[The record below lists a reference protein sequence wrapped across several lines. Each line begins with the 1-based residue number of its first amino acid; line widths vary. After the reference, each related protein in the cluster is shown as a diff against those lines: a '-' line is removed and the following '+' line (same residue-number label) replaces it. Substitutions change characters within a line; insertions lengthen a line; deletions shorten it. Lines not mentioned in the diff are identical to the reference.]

1 MSYIIISNIGMA
13 LMMLILFVRYS
24 HFRMNHKKEI
34 DVVKKNYELKIFEL
48 KKAETAFDAEAIKAE
63 AQKAEMLLK
72 QVQELERERES
83 ESKLRINAEKQI
95 DITNKKMQELE
106 KRIEDWSMVQD
117 SIMNDS
123 REAIIKI
130 GNDLFKKLNDSY
142 KQEIQTNRNLVGRIV
157 SVVEE
162 NKELLVK
169 FNENINNSQSFA
181 VNKSVNNS
189 DNQENNSNV
198 SAVQDSKVESV
209 DQASKKF
216 INEIVETM
224 KAAGRLANKDYF
236 MSLNFD
242 PARSKLLL
250 CELVFVANDKIYF
263 IDFKANRYL
272 AQYNQLLET
281 NPALA
286 KKTFSENLEKYIA
299 YLSNP
304 KYLETLVKL
313 MSSVKVAKDKN
324 FVVLALPSKKEMT
337 LIKDLQ
343 YFDKIKQL
351 GIEVMDFDLIVNVVI

>member
-24 HFRMNHKKEI
+24 HFRMNHRKEI

-106 KRIEDWSMVQD
+106 KRIEDWSVVQD

-142 KQEIQTNRNLVGRIV
+142 KQEIETNRNLIGRIV
-157 SVVEE
+157 KVVEE

-169 FNENINNSQSFA
+169 FNENTNVSQNSSVNKSINNSS
-181 VNKSVNNS
+181 
-189 DNQENNSNV
+189 NQENNSS
-198 SAVQDSKVESV
+198 SAQDSRVESV
-209 DQASKKF
+209 DQTSKKF

-224 KAAGRLANKDYF
+224 KAAGRLANKDYY

-263 IDFKANRYL
+263 IDFKATRYL
-272 AQYNQLLET
+272 AQYNQLLESD
-281 NPALA
+281 PQLA
-286 KKTFSENLEKYIA
+286 RKSFSENFEKYIA

-304 KYLETLVKL
+304 KYLETVLKL
-313 MSSVKVAKDKN
+313 MSSVKVTKDKN
-324 FVVLALPSKKEMT
+324 VVVLALPSKKEMT
-337 LIKDLQ
+337 LIKDFQ